1 MRHIESGKIG
11 NCETGYDIWFD
22 SGTGLFEY
30 EVDDESAEV
39 EAALTAT
46 MARNLCGTA
55 TLGELPT
62 DIRDRAIAKLTKQ
75 EETKAR
81 LVAQTTYCDG
91 NLVVSYNS
99 F

>member
-11 NCETGYDIWFD
+11 KTGYEIWFD
-22 SGTGLFEY
+22 SGSGLFEY

-39 EAALTAT
+39 EAALSAT
-46 MARNLCGTA
+46 MARNLVGSA
-55 TLGELPT
+55 TLSELPA
-62 DIRDRAIAKLTKQ
+62 DIRDRAIAQLNKQ

-81 LVAQTTYCDG
+81 LVARTSYCDG

>member
-11 NCETGYDIWFD
+11 NCETGYDIWFNSD
-22 SGTGLFEY
+22 SGLFEY
-30 EVDDESAEV
+30 EVEDEGREV
-39 EAALTAT
+39 RAALTET
-46 MARNLCGTA
+46 MARNLVGSA
-55 TLGELPT
+55 TLAELPT
-62 DIRDRAIAKLTKQ
+62 DIRDRALEKMTKQ

-81 LVAQTTYCDG
+81 LVSQTTYCDG